1 MKIYFSLFWLF
12 AQIGTFTLGGG
23 YAMLPLM
30 EHALVRRKKYL
41 TEQDFLDTAALAQ
54 AAPGIMAVN
63 MAVLVGK
70 KLGGFW
76 GSFFAALGA
85 AGPSFAIILLV
96 AVFLHGYQHHP
107 VAERIFRAVR
117 PAVVALILVPV
128 FTLARSAGVNRKTCW
143 LPLGCVLAVWGAHI
157 SPVYVIIAVGL
168 GAYLLGKK
176 ADKK

>member
-30 EHALVRRKKYL
+30 QHALVEKKKYL
-41 TEQDFLDTAALAQ
+41 TAQDFLDTAALAQ

-96 AVFLHGYQHHP
+96 AVFFRNYQHHP
-107 VAERIFRAVR
+107 VAERILKGVR

-128 FTLARSAGVNRKTCW
+128 FTLARSAGVTRKTFW
-143 LPLGCVLAVWGAHI
+143 IPLLCLLAVWGAHI
-157 SPVYVIIAVGL
+157 SPVYVIITVGL
-168 GAYLLGKK
+168 GAYFWGRVKK
-176 ADKK
+176 

>member
-30 EHALVRRKKYL
+30 QRALVEKKKYL
-41 TEQDFLDTAALAQ
+41 TRQDFLDTAALAQ
-54 AAPGIMAVN
+54 TAPGIMAVN
-63 MAVLVGK
+63 MAVLTGK

-85 AGPSFAIILLV
+85 ALPSFVIILVL
-96 AVFLHGYQHHP
+96 AAFFREYQHIP
-107 VAERIFRAVR
+107 AVERIFKGIR

-128 FTLARSAGVNRKTCW
+128 FTLARSAGVTRKTFW
-143 LPLGCVLAVWGAHI
+143 LPLLCTLAVWGAHV
-157 SPVYVIIAVGL
+157 SPVYVIIIVGL
-168 GAYLLGKK
+168 GSYFWGKK
-176 ADKK
+176 KK